1 MYHQLCLIGK
11 LAMRL
16 YYSSRTGLR
25 THLMMIAC
33 IFWTLQIIII
43 FLSVK
48 CQQCKWNLQ
57 LFRKFACPSLP
68 KLTQCKRL

>member
-1 MYHQLCLIGK
+1 MHHQLCLIGK

-33 IFWTLQIIII
+33 IVLDTPDYYYILI
-43 FLSVK
+43 
-48 CQQCKWNLQ
+48 CQMP
-57 LFRKFACPSLP
+57 AM
-68 KLTQCKRL
+68 